1 MRKGCL
7 LDVLDWATDIGA
19 ISTPLLEWLGIPASS
34 SAIIIIGK
42 SLKMF
47 LKYGIPNVFKDFQSR
62 PLSPVQKDR
71 LDEVKAETIRTVY
84 RLIEKNG
91 WDDSHPESHQYI
103 QNYIEYADDL
113 VSKAINESR
122 QQKRLLLGAYLGS
135 SIYSMNYQEPD
146 WDNVFYLS
154 SLMDKLTVRQ
164 IILIKLIADNFRI
177 IDDDMEDIVCITNK
191 VAISE
196 LKEMGNHNIWVELF
210 SYQPDPTY
218 LAIPLKYMC
227 PTDFTKE
234 LISSMLMPC
243 ALQDKIDETIKSLYL
258 IPISQTELPETFK
271 NDLLYVINNKKGRVA
286 PP

>member
-71 LDEVKAETIRTVY
+71 LDEVKVETIRTVY

-91 WDDSHPESHQYI
+91 WDDNHPESSLYI

-113 VSKAINESR
+113 VNKAVNESR
-122 QQKRLLLGAYLGS
+122 HTKRLLIGAYLGS
-135 SIYSMNYQEPD
+135 TIYTMN
-146 WDNVFYLS
+146 
-154 SLMDKLTVRQ
+154 
-164 IILIKLIADNFRI
+164 
-177 IDDDMEDIVCITNK
+177 C
-191 VAISE
+191 
-196 LKEMGNHNIWVELF
+196 
-210 SYQPDPTY
+210 
-218 LAIPLKYMC
+218 
-227 PTDFTKE
+227 
-234 LISSMLMPC
+234 
-243 ALQDKIDETIKSLYL
+243 
-258 IPISQTELPETFK
+258 
-271 NDLLYVINNKKGRVA
+271 
-286 PP
+286 

>member
-71 LDEVKAETIRTVY
+71 LDEVKVETIRTVY

-91 WDDSHPESHQYI
+91 WDDNHPESSLYI

-113 VSKAINESR
+113 VNKAVNESR
-122 QQKRLLLGAYLGS
+122 HTKRLLIGAYLGS
-135 SIYSMNYQEPD
+135 TIYTKNCQEPD

-164 IILIKLIADNFRI
+164 VVLLKLIADEFSM
-177 IDDDMEDIVCITNK
+177 IDEREDVICITNK

-196 LKEMGNHNIWVELF
+196 LKEIANQNMWVGRF
-210 SYQPDPTY
+210 SCQPDPTY
-218 LAIPLKYMC
+218 MAIPLRYIC
-227 PTDFTKE
+227 PTDLTKE
-234 LISSMLMPC
+234 FISSMLMPNG
-243 ALQDKIDETIKSLYL
+243 LQGNVEQTIKSLDLRPY
-258 IPISQTELPETFK
+258 SQTELPETFK